1 MFINHQILI
10 QLLLCAR
17 SWGFLEPASGQI
29 RDVPLASGTYI
40 LVEGHRVEGRIMTL
54 LACDLY
60 WQKMWPG
67 RGLGVFSCM
76 RAKSLQ
82 LCPTLCDPM
91 DCSPPRLLCPWD
103 SPGKNTRVSCHA
115 LLQGIFLIQG
125 LNLDLLSFLH
135 MYVGS
140 LPLTAP
146 EKPLSS
152 HTESK
157 SIDLTP
163 TLLSRAG
170 WTPELPAWTI
180 GTGDWSQCL
189 ERPDGWWRV
198 WICSD
203 VDLESFA
210 SSGCLWP
217 LTSCRLL
224 LAGACS
230 PSALDTACA
239 RQTHVKFK
247 KRWGTSLLKITS
259 RLHYHINSPCSPN
272 PTLVWR
278 TPRPAPG
285 DQSWLVHYSWQS
297 CSPFLMIRQR
307 WACDPILVN
316 EIEREVC
323 WELLERVSPST
334 SQV

>member
-1 MFINHQILI
+1 M
-10 QLLLCAR
+10 
-17 SWGFLEPASGQI
+17 
-29 RDVPLASGTYI
+29 
-40 LVEGHRVEGRIMTL
+40 
-54 LACDLY
+54 
-60 WQKMWPG
+60 
-67 RGLGVFSCM
+67 
-76 RAKSLQ
+76 
-82 LCPTLCDPM
+82 
-91 DCSPPRLLCPWD
+91 
-103 SPGKNTRVSCHA
+103 
-115 LLQGIFLIQG
+115 
-125 LNLDLLSFLH
+125 
-135 MYVGS
+135 
-140 LPLTAP
+140 
-146 EKPLSS
+146 
-152 HTESK
+152 
-157 SIDLTP
+157 
-163 TLLSRAG
+163 
-170 WTPELPAWTI
+170 
-180 GTGDWSQCL
+180 
-189 ERPDGWWRV
+189 
-198 WICSD
+198 
-203 VDLESFA
+203 DLESFA

-239 RQTHVKFK
+239 RQTNVKFK

-334 SQV
+334 SQVYREISGCWCVRVWCLELWQSFCNYEVTHLRFKKKPQGQRSQKVKGTLSHITLCGKRNFADVIMNFDLDSSYWTDLRTSYLSNSSWIHFMVQSTQS